1 MKQQRPLKLVLTALA
16 IIGTI
21 ALLIMLGIA
30 MYHYVLNVKT
40 YTQDFLPNIL
50 IPFNIIFLVTV
61 SLGVFAYLLPGK
73 HGENAQ

>member
-21 ALLIMLGIA
+21 ALLIMLSIA
-30 MYHYVLNVKT
+30 MYHYVLHT
-40 YTQDFLPNIL
+40 TAYTANFLPGIL

-61 SLGVFAYLLPGK
+61 LLGVFAYLLPGK
-73 HGENAQ
+73 HEEHV

>member
-21 ALLIMLGIA
+21 TLLIMLGIA
-30 MYHYVLNVKT
+30 MYHYVLNTTK
-40 YTQDFLPNIL
+40 YTANFLPGIL

-61 SLGVFAYLLPGK
+61 LLGVFAYLLPSK
-73 HGENAQ
+73 REEHV